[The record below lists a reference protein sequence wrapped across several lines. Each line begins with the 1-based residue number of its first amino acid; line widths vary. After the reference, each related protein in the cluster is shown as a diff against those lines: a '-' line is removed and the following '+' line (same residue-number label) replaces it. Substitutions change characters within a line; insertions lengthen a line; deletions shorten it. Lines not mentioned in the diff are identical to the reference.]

1 MVKLRERWM
10 VAVLFAILLHL
21 GVFLIFYIDNHK
33 GNTSNNVGDKNTVK
47 SDRVGQMALSTESL
61 AQQNMSEPNQA
72 QSDDDL
78 PPLKTETETLVVNE
92 TTAATITATNT
103 DTQSQE
109 SVSTTEESEGN
120 RTDAAAERVMPA
132 QQPTTSAQQSRLQ
145 QTEPSDTTVSGV
157 EPDTESEIDSDT
169 ETSKI
174 TTGQSKRKEREE
186 AVRKSAADVEAAIN
200 SASLLARDV
209 PTQNTNVELDTDYQ
223 AAKSEVEEAN
233 NRLSDAINSVKRQN
247 QQKIEALQQQRES
260 SATNQAES
268 SNQDIES
275 RQ

>member
-1 MVKLRERWM
+1 
-10 VAVLFAILLHL
+10 
-21 GVFLIFYIDNHK
+21 
-33 GNTSNNVGDKNTVK
+33 
-47 SDRVGQMALSTESL
+47 MALSTESL